1 MVAELRGES
10 RLAQPGGAPRAPP
23 LGGAGLAAVAL
34 PRAGKGAEH
43 AMGRES
49 TEEPRGKPVRG
60 RLFAPGGVRRRQAE
74 RGGGAESG
82 VRRGAPCGVRCGALC
97 DVHGVPGAVLCAL
110 RCRVRGVLCRVRGV
124 TLRCAERRA
133 RVRFAGCCSKCC
145 AGACDAPDT
154 DGGIRRAGCGAVL
167 ARGTCPGDSP
177 ARWGPRRDRAWT
189 RWGLSCRVPRDD
201 FGGRLRL
208 WGQSRSCR
216 APGCTSSACSE
227 PSCADWGAGV

>member
-43 AMGRES
+43 AMSRES

-82 VRRGAPCGVRCGALC
+82 VRRGALCGVRCGALC
-97 DVHGVPGAVLCAL
+97 DVHGVPGAVLGAL

-124 TLRCAERRA
+124 R
-133 RVRFAGCCSKCC
+133 
-145 AGACDAPDT
+145 
-154 DGGIRRAGCGAVL
+154 
-167 ARGTCPGDSP
+167 
-177 ARWGPRRDRAWT
+177 
-189 RWGLSCRVPRDD
+189 
-201 FGGRLRL
+201 
-208 WGQSRSCR
+208 
-216 APGCTSSACSE
+216 
-227 PSCADWGAGV
+227 